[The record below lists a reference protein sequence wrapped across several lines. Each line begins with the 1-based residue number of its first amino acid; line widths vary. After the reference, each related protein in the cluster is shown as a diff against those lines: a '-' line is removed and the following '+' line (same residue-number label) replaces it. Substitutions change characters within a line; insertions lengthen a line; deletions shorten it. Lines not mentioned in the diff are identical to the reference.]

1 MRRYPDTNM
10 KQIES
15 KHEYILGITGASGVA
30 LGVRTLEVLHELGLP
45 VHLIVSEGAK
55 ITLREE
61 TGHTAE
67 DLKRLAAFYH
77 DDRNLGASI
86 SSGSYVSPNVAAMV
100 VVPCSMKSL
109 SAISAGY
116 FDTLISRAAGVVLKE
131 GKRLALVVRESP
143 FHAIHL
149 EQMLT
154 LARSGVRIVPPI
166 PPFYQKARTVGELID
181 QMVGRVLDQAGLH
194 TDLPNR
200 WRGTG

>member
-1 MRRYPDTNM
+1 M
-10 KQIES
+10 KRIEVRQ
-15 KHEYILGITGASGVA
+15 EYILGITGASGVV
-30 LGVRTLEVLHELGLP
+30 LGVRTLEVLQALNLP

-61 TGHTAE
+61 SERTVE
-67 DLKRLAAFYH
+67 DLKRLATFFH
-77 DDRNLGASI
+77 DDRDLGASI
-86 SSGSYVSPNVAAMV
+86 SSGSYVSPNVTAMI

-109 SAISAGY
+109 AAIATGY
-116 FDTLISRAAGVVLKE
+116 AETLIARAADVVLKE

-143 FHAIHL
+143 FSAIHL

-154 LARSGVRIVPPI
+154 LARSGVRIVPPV
-166 PPFYQKARTVGELID
+166 PPFYQKAQTVEELVD
-181 QMVGRVLDQAGLH
+181 QIVGRVLDQIGLH

>member
-1 MRRYPDTNM
+1 M
-10 KQIES
+10 KRLES

-55 ITLREE
+55 VTLREE
-61 TGHTAE
+61 TGHAAE
-67 DLKRLAAFYH
+67 DLKRLATFYH
-77 DDRNLGASI
+77 DDSNLGASI
-86 SSGSYVSPNVAAMV
+86 SSGSYVSPNVTAMI

-109 SAISAGY
+109 AAIAAGY
-116 FDTLISRAAGVVLKE
+116 SHPLIPRAAGVVLKE
-131 GKRLALVVRESP
+131 GKQLALVVRESP

-166 PPFYQKARTVGELID
+166 PPFYQKARTVEELID
-181 QMVGRVLDQAGLH
+181 QIVGRVLDQIGLH

-200 WRGTG
+200 WRGVG